1 MVPEL
6 KEVPTHKHTTNTKAT
21 PSKEDMALRYPILNQ
36 QIAGTNYLVARILD
50 KGWISSNS

>member
-6 KEVPTHKHTTNTKAT
+6 QAAPTHKHTTNTKAT